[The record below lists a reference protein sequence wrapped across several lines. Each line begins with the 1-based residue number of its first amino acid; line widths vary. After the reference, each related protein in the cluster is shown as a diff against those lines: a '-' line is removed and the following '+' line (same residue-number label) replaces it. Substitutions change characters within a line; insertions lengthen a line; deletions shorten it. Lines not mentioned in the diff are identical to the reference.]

1 MCMKRFIEN
10 KKKKLQSCQVVLSGF
25 VSQKKLR
32 MAAFNIHELLINTS
46 FLSTCLN
53 KYLDDFFFS
62 FFREFFAV
70 LFLLRK
76 ENRQKAYSKAVI
88 NLKKGNIRLQIWN

>member
-1 MCMKRFIEN
+1 MARICMKRFIEN

-62 FFREFFAV
+62 F
-70 LFLLRK
+70 L
-76 ENRQKAYSKAVI
+76 
-88 NLKKGNIRLQIWN
+88 